1 MKKCP
6 NCGTEIAA
14 NAKFC
19 THCGYDLT
27 KATPASTPASATA
40 NATSATATQT
50 TTATTQAAVHTSTAS
65 ANQQQSAS
73 AEKQAASRSAAADTH
88 GRLLTNKS
96 NSCNH
101 LLRIILVGSWLAGK
115 ILAVKSELKVI
126 LVTFPLSLKRYS

>member
-27 KATPASTPASATA
+27 KATPASATA

-50 TTATTQAAVHTSTAS
+50 TTATTLSIPAQLQPINNNRPALK
-65 ANQQQSAS
+65 N
-73 AEKQAASRSAAADTH
+73 KQH
-88 GRLLTNKS
+88 
-96 NSCNH
+96 H
-101 LLRIILVGSWLAGK
+101 VQ
-115 ILAVKSELKVI
+115 
-126 LVTFPLSLKRYS
+126 

>member
-27 KATPASTPASATA
+27 KATPASATA

-73 AEKQAASRSAAADTH
+73 AEKQTASRSAALIRH

-126 LVTFPLSLKRYS
+126 LVTFPLSLKHYS

>member
-27 KATPASTPASATA
+27 KATPASATA

-73 AEKQAASRSAAADTH
+73 AEKQTASRSVAAADTT
-88 GRLLTNKS
+88 RTATNQQVQQLQSSAK
-96 NSCNH
+96 
-101 LLRIILVGSWLAGK
+101 IILVGSWLAGK

-126 LVTFPLSLKRYS
+126 LVTFPLSLKHYS